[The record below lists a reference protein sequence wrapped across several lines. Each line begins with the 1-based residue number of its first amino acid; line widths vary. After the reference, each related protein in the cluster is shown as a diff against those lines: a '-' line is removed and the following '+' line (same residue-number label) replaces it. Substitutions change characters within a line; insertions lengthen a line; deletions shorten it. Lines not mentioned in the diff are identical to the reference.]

1 MVTFKKK
8 KYIESF
14 IPTNWNAFNRGKE
27 ILNINSWTIKM
38 IESRGWILGRRSS
51 SFSPRAIPRLSLY
64 RKYRPGFQIIALVG
78 RFEIYLE
85 IVRSILYVSVRWTG
99 KSWGGNGWP
108 VAEFNSG
115 TMLQTYNK
123 AHRCGRKYL
132 VSPLG
137 QYLPPMSL
145 LPAISINGIWT
156 QFVLLGIL
164 VYVPIIFFLLFF
176 FPFLSFIFL
185 LLTLL
190 RRHCCD
196 PYRV

>member
-1 MVTFKKK
+1 
-8 KYIESF
+8 
-14 IPTNWNAFNRGKE
+14 
-27 ILNINSWTIKM
+27 
-38 IESRGWILGRRSS
+38 
-51 SFSPRAIPRLSLY
+51 
-64 RKYRPGFQIIALVG
+64 
-78 RFEIYLE
+78 
-85 IVRSILYVSVRWTG
+85 
-99 KSWGGNGWP
+99 
-108 VAEFNSG
+108 
-115 TMLQTYNK
+115 MLQTYNK

-196 PYRV
+196 PYKNFPQIEIDTRAIREFGRETNRFVINSNKLERTSCLSLSFFIEFLKQMDRRNICHKFVIKFLPILRRICSGVIS